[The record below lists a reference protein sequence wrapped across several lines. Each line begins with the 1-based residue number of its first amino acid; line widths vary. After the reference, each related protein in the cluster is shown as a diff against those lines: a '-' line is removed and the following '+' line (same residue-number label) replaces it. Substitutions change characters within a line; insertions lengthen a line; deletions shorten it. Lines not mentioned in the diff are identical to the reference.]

1 MDGKYISR
9 KHPVRELLRK
19 GGNMTNLEVEVKFY
33 LEDIRDA
40 RNRIVK
46 AGAVFEKKERE
57 NNLRLEDEHFSL
69 IKSGALLRLR
79 QTDGKTLLTYK
90 GKVAHPAAGC
100 KVYDEREV
108 TVSDL
113 DEMTNILAFIGFRPV
128 QRYEKIRETWRLE
141 GALLCLD
148 EMPYG
153 NFIEIEGEPG
163 VIRKIAEIIGFEW
176 KNRILTNYLAIFEKL
191 KEKFNLDFN
200 DVTFDN
206 FKGVEID
213 FKKCLD
219 MFVAG

>member
-1 MDGKYISR
+1 
-9 KHPVRELLRK
+9 
-19 GGNMTNLEVEVKFY
+19 MTNLEVEVKFY
-33 LEDIRDA
+33 LEDIGDA
-40 RNRIVK
+40 RNRIGK
-46 AGAVFEKKERE
+46 AGGVFEKKEKE
-57 NNLRLEDEHFSL
+57 NNLRFEDEQFSL
-69 IKSGALLRLR
+69 IKNGALLRLR
-79 QTDGKTLLTYK
+79 HTDGKTLLTYK
-90 GKVAHPAAGC
+90 GKVKHPAAGC

-113 DEMTNILAFIGFRPV
+113 DEMTNILAFIGYRPV

-148 EMPYG
+148 TMPYG

-163 VIRKIAEIIGFEW
+163 GIRKIAGMTGFDW

-206 FKGVEID
+206 FKNTDID
-213 FKKCLD
+213 FKKCLHW
-219 MFVAG
+219 FVEG